1 MDYIH
6 YKTKYNFYFA
16 YKKYIFQIQLYVYKQ
31 VESTV
36 HRYWIACLL
45 YFWQGENKIPHKR
58 LFLFKSAAT
67 RWFSV
72 LTSISQCVFK
82 SLNRDGAS
90 MAALIAHTI
99 RVTSFLYTKKVLQSS
114 KLVSL
119 PNLSSS
125 RQSSSETWVG
135 RAILRCGSKPHM
147 IHNSHDV
154 VSALG
159 FIYRQ
164 CCLSSLM
171 RSQSHEWFRWR

>member
-45 YFWQGENKIPHKR
+45 YFWQGENKIPYKR

-90 MAALIAHTI
+90 METLIAHTEYSSPFEWHPFYI
-99 RVTSFLYTKKVLQSS
+99 LKKSSNRANLCPCPTSHL
-114 KLVSL
+114 LVSRAVRHESAG
-119 PNLSSS
+119 LS
-125 RQSSSETWVG
+125 
-135 RAILRCGSKPHM
+135 
-147 IHNSHDV
+147 
-154 VSALG
+154 
-159 FIYRQ
+159 
-164 CCLSSLM
+164 
-171 RSQSHEWFRWR
+171 